1 MIFEF
6 VQLHPLVKSLAHHAA
21 ARIAAGDWALEGRRD
36 AVISRVTRT
45 ALKCTVRVG
54 DGAEREV
61 AAALTPILITAL
73 HPRREEVVV
82 AGELG
87 ARSGAVVDVTSA
99 VAGLADTP
107 GDRAGGRGRDREE
120 SDLVIAA
127 RLTTTV

>member
-1 MIFEF
+1 MPTADDKKKTVFC
-6 VQLHPLVKSLAHHAA
+6 VRHAQSEQNIA
-21 ARIAAGDWALEGRRD
+21 TARIAAGDWALEGRRD
-36 AVISRVTRT
+36 AVISRVPRA

-107 GDRAGGRGRDREE
+107 GERAVEGVTVRR
-120 SDLVIAA
+120 VIS
-127 RLTTTV
+127 